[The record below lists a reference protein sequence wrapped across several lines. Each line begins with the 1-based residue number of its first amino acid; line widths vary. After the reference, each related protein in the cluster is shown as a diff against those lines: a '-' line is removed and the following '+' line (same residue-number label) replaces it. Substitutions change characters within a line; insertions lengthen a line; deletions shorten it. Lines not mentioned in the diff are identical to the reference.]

1 MSLQLS
7 VVSDSRLYVDF
18 FLVCPMLSCEI
29 CVSLST
35 LKKQTWNQLW
45 LSYWCFP
52 ALFYWLC
59 GLIFFGFSLDPHA
72 FDACFELSFWSL
84 VYIYRY
90 TYKALEMF
98 DLTQLFYGIL
108 FLNVF
113 NISMILLLL
122 FLYFSISWIH
132 YKQFDHFASPKS
144 LCCS

>member
-1 MSLQLS
+1 MSLQLI

-18 FLVCPMLSCEI
+18 FLVCSMLSCET

-35 LKKQTWNQLW
+35 LKKQTWNQLR
-45 LSYWCFP
+45 LRYWCFP

-59 GLIFFGFSLDPHA
+59 GLIFLGFSLVPHA
-72 FDACFELSFWSL
+72 FYACFDWSFWSL
-84 VYIYRY
+84 VYIY
-90 TYKALEMF
+90 TNKALEMF
-98 DLTQLFYGIL
+98 DLTQLFYGLL

-122 FLYFSISWIH
+122 IFLYFSISWIH